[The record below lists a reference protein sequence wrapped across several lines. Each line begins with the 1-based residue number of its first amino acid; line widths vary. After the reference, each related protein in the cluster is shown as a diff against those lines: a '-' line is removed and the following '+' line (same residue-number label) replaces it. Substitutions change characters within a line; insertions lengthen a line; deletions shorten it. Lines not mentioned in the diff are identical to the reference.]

1 MTRHLAQCT
10 LEGNARF
17 DRIFDNSL
25 LPRLYHGQVCQI
37 RSWVGTGYSCRSWGR
52 ILRFTEAFESLHQA
66 RFKSF
71 HRCKAQRLSC
81 AGGIAQGVPY
91 LTPAW
96 FSRYELRPTS
106 AQLGDHL
113 GKIAD
118 RCRPARAD
126 VEHRRLGGNAIHRE
140 NKRADHVADIDEI
153 ASLATI
159 AQDIDVL
166 PARDPIAEDRD
177 DTGIGRPRILAW
189 PVDIEEPQPGGRHAV
204 DGAGHSRMLLAS
216 EFV

>member
-1 MTRHLAQCT
+1 MTKADCT
-10 LEGNARF
+10 PLG
-17 DRIFDNSL
+17 L
-25 LPRLYHGQVCQI
+25 LK
-37 RSWVGTGYSCRSWGR
+37 
-52 ILRFTEAFESLHQA
+52 AFEGLHQA
-66 RFKSF
+66 GFERFCC
-71 HRCKAQRLSC
+71 CKAQRLPC

-91 LTPAW
+91 LAPAW
-96 FSRYELRPTS
+96 FTRYELRAIS

-113 GKIAD
+113 GKITD
-118 RCRPARAD
+118 RCRPACAD
-126 VEHRRLGGNAIHRE
+126 VEHSRLEGNAIHGE

-166 PARDPIAEDRD
+166 PARDAIAEDRD

-204 DGAGHSRMLLAS
+204 DGAGHSRMMLAG
-216 EFV
+216 